1 MHRVEP
7 RKPEDELRPTELAE
21 FAGTVARRAGRL
33 LMNHLPFGRFG
44 GAIETKAGRELVSY
58 VDRASEEL
66 LVEAIEQLP
75 TRCREVMTL
84 RKIDG
89 LSQREVAARLGI
101 AEHTVEGGA
110 RLAPLESAPYR
121 WILDPLDGTT
131 NFLHGHP
138 FFAVS
143 IGVERLHVEHGPE
156 IVAAAVFAP
165 YFGELFVAAQGM
177 GAFMNTPAVMLKVSN
192 TPRLDEALVATGFA
206 YERERWPNEERFSR
220 ASEATRGV
228 RRCGAAAL
236 DLAYVAAGRYD
247 GFWELGLKA
256 HDVAAGALLVR
267 EAGGL
272 VGGFDDGDDWLM
284 GGKIVAAPPALF
296 EPLRALIR

>member
-1 MHRVEP
+1 VHRVEP

-66 LVEAIEQLP
+66 LVEAIGATYP
-75 TRCREVMTL
+75 DHAV
-84 RKIDG
+84 
-89 LSQREVAARLGI
+89 LG
-101 AEHTVEGGA
+101 EEGGA

-220 ASEATRGV
+220 ASEATSGV

-267 EAGGL
+267 EAGGM

>member
-1 MHRVEP
+1 VEP

-21 FAGTVARRAGRL
+21 FAGAVARRAGRL

-66 LVEAIEQLP
+66 IVEAI
-75 TRCREVMTL
+75 
-84 RKIDG
+84 
-89 LSQREVAARLGI
+89 AATYPNHAVLG
-101 AEHTVEGGA
+101 EEGGA
-110 RLAPLESAPYR
+110 RLAPVESAPYR

-220 ASEATRGV
+220 ASEATSGV

-267 EAGGL
+267 EAGGM

>member
-66 LVEAIEQLP
+66 LVEAIGATYP
-75 TRCREVMTL
+75 DHAV
-84 RKIDG
+84 
-89 LSQREVAARLGI
+89 LG
-101 AEHTVEGGA
+101 EEGGA

-220 ASEATRGV
+220 ASEATSGV

-267 EAGGL
+267 EAGGM